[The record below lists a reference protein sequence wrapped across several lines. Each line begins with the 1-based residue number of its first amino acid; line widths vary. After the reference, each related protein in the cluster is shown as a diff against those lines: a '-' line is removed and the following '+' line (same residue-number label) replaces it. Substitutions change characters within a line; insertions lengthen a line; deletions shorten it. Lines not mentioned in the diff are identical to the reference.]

1 MNGEKKQMAAPT
13 SSIWMEMEYK
23 VSSRRNT
30 KQRND
35 GKKEREKKIM
45 EPLHVWISV
54 TPESKST

>member
-1 MNGEKKQMAAPT
+1 MKGEKKQMAAPT

-35 GKKEREKKIM
+35 GKKEREKK
-45 EPLHVWISV
+45 
-54 TPESKST
+54 